1 LYHHQAADPA
11 PGAGRLCAGA
21 VGAQPGAADSQHAVI
36 TTLITEV
43 FKHADQAV
51 AAPNHEP
58 TPARPAPRFCNSL
71 FIAVAVKPSCAGNF
85 MFVVEKKEAAKLHN
99 HSPALEPP
107 TIQIR
112 QADFERKS
120 VL

>member
-1 LYHHQAADPA
+1 M
-11 PGAGRLCAGA
+11 
-21 VGAQPGAADSQHAVI
+21 
-36 TTLITEV
+36 LITEV
-43 FKHADQAV
+43 FKYADQSI

-58 TPARPAPRFCNSL
+58 AAACPAPCFCNGL
-71 FIAVAVKPSCAGNF
+71 FVGIAVNPGRASDF

-112 QADFERKS
+112 RADFERKS
-120 VL
+120 TL

>member
-1 LYHHQAADPA
+1 LCHHRAADPA
-11 PGAGRLCAGA
+11 PGAGGLCAGA
-21 VGAQPGAADSQHAVI
+21 VGAQPGAADSQYVDI
-36 TTLITEV
+36 GTLITEV
-43 FKHADQAV
+43 FKYANQAV

-71 FIAVAVKPSCAGNF
+71 FIRVAMNPGCAGNF

-99 HSPALEPP
+99 HSPASEPP

-120 VL
+120 TL

>member
-1 LYHHQAADPA
+1 LYHHRAADPA
-11 PGAGRLCAGA
+11 PRAGGFCAGA
-21 VGAQPGAADSQHAVI
+21 VGTQPGAADGQYVDI
-36 TTLITEV
+36 GTLITEV
-43 FKHADQAV
+43 FKYADQAV

-58 TPARPAPRFCNSL
+58 ATVRPVPRFCNGL
-71 FIAVAVKPSCAGNF
+71 FIAVAVKPGRAGNF

-112 QADFERKS
+112 RADFERKS
-120 VL
+120 TL